1 MILGTHNSL
10 TYAEP
15 TTRLGRLLNTTS
27 QCQELSIQEQYDY
40 GVRYFDIRINRKS
53 TNAKHGLVAYQVSV
67 PQVLCLLNKLST
79 KEDPIYVSLSYENS
93 LFERKS
99 KYEKWFKEAY
109 SALVSSYRNI
119 VFTGGYAKHPWRKV
133 IDVPAVEMNEKYWEF
148 GNYRWEATTKDKIK
162 KFFINLFHFSPKYW
176 AEKNNMTYKKEY
188 ENSNLML
195 DFVNL

>member
-15 TTRLGRLLNTTS
+15 TTWLGRLLNTTS
-27 QCQELSIQEQYDY
+27 KCQELDVKKQYTY

-53 TNAKHGLVAYQVSV
+53 TNAKHGLVTYQIEV
-67 PQVLCLLNKLST
+67 PQVLDILNLLSSDG
-79 KEDPIYVSLSYENS
+79 DPIYVSLNYENG

-99 KYEKWFKEAY
+99 EYEKWFKEAY
-109 SALVSSYRNI
+109 SSLVSMYRNI
-119 VFTGGYAKHPWRKV
+119 IFTGGYAKHPWRKV

-148 GNYRWEATTKDKIK
+148 SNYHWQSTTKDKIK

-176 AEKNNMTYKKEY
+176 AEKDNPTYKKEY